1 MFKKEK
7 TGKNTIKVQ
16 TRKKARK
23 MLFLFNTLLIISIII
38 LLIITI
44 KIQIK
49 IENLQYHSEKQL
61 QKNTL
66 GKNQK
71 THLNQNY
78 KAIIRIYTLG
88 KIPILKIK
96 VTKSKI
102 DKFNSKTHIEQ
113 KIQEKIKQQD
123 FSKLRE
129 KYNLKIDIK
138 QIAKSLFLSI
148 DKINLKIEIGTENA
162 VLTSFLIPTI
172 STILSL
178 LIAKSQ
184 EEKHEKIIKQH
195 FQIIPIYQN
204 KNLINFSLEGIFE
217 LKMIHIIT
225 TICILKKKRRVDK
238 HERTSNR
245 RSYDYSY
252 E

>member
-1 MFKKEK
+1 
-7 TGKNTIKVQ
+7 
-16 TRKKARK
+16 
-23 MLFLFNTLLIISIII
+23 MLSLFNTLLIISIVI

-49 IENLQYHSEKQL
+49 IENLQYHSKKQL

-66 GKNQK
+66 GKNEK

-78 KAIIRIYTLG
+78 KATIRIYTLG

-96 VTKSKI
+96 ITKSKI
-102 DKFNSKTHIEQ
+102 DKLKYKTHIEQ

-123 FSKLRE
+123 FTKLRE

-138 QIAKSLFLSI
+138 QIAKSLLLSI
-148 DKINLKIEIGTENA
+148 DQLNLKIEIGTENA

-172 STILSL
+172 STILSI
-178 LIAKSQ
+178 LIAKNQ
-184 EEKHEKIIKQH
+184 EEKHEKIIKQQ
-195 FQIIPIYQN
+195 FQITPIYQN

>member
-1 MFKKEK
+1 
-7 TGKNTIKVQ
+7 
-16 TRKKARK
+16 

-49 IENLQYHSEKQL
+49 IENLQYHSHKQL

-66 GKNQK
+66 GENKK

-78 KAIIRIYTLG
+78 KAIILIYTIG

-96 VTKSKI
+96 INKSKI
-102 DKFNSKTHIEQ
+102 DKLKHKTHIEQ

-123 FSKLRE
+123 FTKLRE
-129 KYNLKIDIK
+129 KYNLKLDIK
-138 QIAKSLFLSI
+138 QIIKNLLLSI
-148 DKINLKIEIGTENA
+148 EQLNLKIEIGTENA

-172 STILSL
+172 STIISI
-178 LIAKSQ
+178 LIAKNQ
-184 EEKHEKIIKQH
+184 EEKCEKTINQH
-195 FQIIPIYQN
+195 FKITPIYQN

-217 LKMIHIIT
+217 LKLIHIIT

>member
-1 MFKKEK
+1 M
-7 TGKNTIKVQ
+7 I
-16 TRKKARK
+16 
-23 MLFLFNTLLIISIII
+23 FLFNTLLIISIII

-66 GKNQK
+66 GKNEK

-78 KAIIRIYTLG
+78 KAQISIYTLG

-96 VTKSKI
+96 ITKSKI
-102 DKFNSKTHIEQ
+102 DKLKHKTHIEQ

-123 FSKLRE
+123 FTQLRE

-138 QIAKSLFLSI
+138 QIAKSLLLSI
-148 DKINLKIEIGTENA
+148 DKLNLKIELGTENA

-178 LIAKSQ
+178 LIAKNQ
-184 EEKHEKIIKQH
+184 EEKHEKIIKQQ

>member
-7 TGKNTIKVQ
+7 NGKNTIKVQ

-66 GKNQK
+66 GKNEK

-78 KAIIRIYTLG
+78 KAQISIYTLG

-96 VTKSKI
+96 ITKSKI
-102 DKFNSKTHIEQ
+102 DKLKHKTHIEQ

-123 FSKLRE
+123 FTQLRE

-138 QIAKSLFLSI
+138 QIAKSLLLSI
-148 DKINLKIEIGTENA
+148 DKLNLKIELGTENA

-178 LIAKSQ
+178 LIAKNQ
-184 EEKHEKIIKQH
+184 EEKHEKIIKQQ

>member
-66 GKNQK
+66 GENEK

-78 KAIIRIYTLG
+78 KAQISIYTLG

-96 VTKSKI
+96 ITKPKI
-102 DKFNSKTHIEQ
+102 DKLKYKTHIEQ

-123 FSKLRE
+123 FTQLRE

-138 QIAKSLFLSI
+138 QIAKNLLLSI
-148 DKINLKIEIGTENA
+148 DKLNLKIELGTENA

-178 LIAKSQ
+178 LIAKNQ
-184 EEKHEKIIKQH
+184 EEKHEKIIKQQ